1 MLFLELSQKKLI
13 LIVIQEEKERDQCM
27 CLYIHAG
34 GGAAPTGVRLLGIS
48 EFASL
53 DGMSLKF
60 NSKPCFEICLFGQ
73 NSPLMASEKQK
84 KGTHNSGNEKA
95 QGSPLYGPS
104 TLLVAE

>member
-1 MLFLELSQKKLI
+1 MLGE
-13 LIVIQEEKERDQCM
+13 
-27 CLYIHAG
+27 G
-34 GGAAPTGVRLLGIS
+34 TAPTGVKFLVIS

-60 NSKPCFEICLFGQ
+60 NSKPCFEIHLFGQ

-95 QGSPLYGPS
+95 QGSPLHGLS
-104 TLLVAE
+104 TLLAAE

>member
-1 MLFLELSQKKLI
+1 MLGE
-13 LIVIQEEKERDQCM
+13 
-27 CLYIHAG
+27 G
-34 GGAAPTGVRLLGIS
+34 TAPTGVKFLVIS

-60 NSKPCFEICLFGQ
+60 NSKPCFEIRLFGQ

-95 QGSPLYGPS
+95 QGSPLYGLS
-104 TLLVAE
+104 TLLAAE